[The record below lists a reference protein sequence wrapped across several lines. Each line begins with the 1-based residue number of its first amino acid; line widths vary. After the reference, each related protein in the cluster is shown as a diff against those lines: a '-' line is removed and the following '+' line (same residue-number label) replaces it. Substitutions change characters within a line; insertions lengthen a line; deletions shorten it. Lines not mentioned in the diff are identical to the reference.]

1 MPFVA
6 SNPMTI
12 RSRKRLRQQGSALIE
27 TAIVMP
33 AFCMLVL
40 ATIFFGNVM
49 LGIQKQRSVAWY
61 VGLRGAAT
69 DEQLSQIFC
78 QDVDGAF
85 SVSGD
90 SGPSTDDP
98 YSGTKIKEFLDDQAI
113 KKQYRQLE
121 FVNGQWLTKD
131 YEQGN
136 YASKLMDQ
144 LGSIGSAERARYDA
158 AVAKAINRDVADRL
172 WLQRSSAKV
181 SYTYTPDFLTMFLG
195 NKEERLTKQQYLE
208 MDMPETDVT
217 LPTWE
222 SEFELMLRGTGERD
236 GPRHIDAVGG
246 AKVTGEQLFRG
257 MLSFLSDSGFTVS
270 DDAVSKVRLFEDA
283 TKVRAYWTPGG
294 PD

>member
-1 MPFVA
+1 
-6 SNPMTI
+6 MTLL
-12 RSRKRLRQQGSALIE
+12 SRKRFREQGSALIE

-49 LGIQKQRSVAWY
+49 LGLQKQRSVAWY
-61 VGLRGAAT
+61 VGLKGAAS

-98 YSGTKIKEFLDDQAI
+98 YSGTKMKEFLDDQAI
-113 KKQYRQLE
+113 KKQYRRLE
-121 FVNGQWLTKD
+121 FVNGQWVAKD
-131 YEQGN
+131 YEVGN
-136 YASKLMDQ
+136 YASNLMDQ
-144 LGSIGSAERARYDA
+144 LGSIGSPERARYDA
-158 AVAKAINRDVADRL
+158 AAARAINRDVAGRL

-181 SYTYTPDFLTMFLG
+181 SYTYAPDFLTMFLG
-195 NKEERLTKQQYLE
+195 NKDERLTKQQYLE

-236 GPRHIDAVGG
+236 GPRHIDAAGG
-246 AKVTGEQLFRG
+246 AKVTGEQLFRD

-270 DDAVSKVRLFEDA
+270 DDATSKVRLFEDA
-283 TKVRAYWTPGG
+283 TKISEYWTPGG